1 MALMDTHVTFPQKL
15 KFVTFGLMGL
25 GVVGLVVGFM
35 TDPSRTWA
43 NILFSN
49 YYFLSLAIG
58 AAFFFSLQYI
68 TQSGWSAMFRR
79 VPEAVMQFIPFAALI
94 MLILYFGLHDI
105 YHWSHEDAVAHD
117 KLLAHKAPFL
127 NVPFFMIRILIYC
140 IPWIL
145 LVRHLRKL
153 SLQEDQLGGLT
164 NFEKI
169 EFWSKVFIFVLA
181 LTFSMA
187 SFDWIMSID
196 AHWYSTI
203 YAFKNFAAAFYHG
216 TALVAMIVIILHKKG
231 YYKELNTSH
240 LLDFSRYMF
249 GLSIIWGYLYFSQFA
264 LIWFGNIPEETAY
277 YAMRWDNGWLIF
289 FVLNFVLNWFIPFIG
304 LLPQKL
310 DRNINFVFFI
320 TIVLLFGLFTDIFEQ
335 VMPLITTTPKI
346 GIIEIG
352 IFAGLAG
359 LFIFVVIKA
368 LVKAP
373 LIPKNH
379 PYLDESIHH
388 HIH

>member
-1 MALMDTHVTFPQKL
+1 MDTHVTFPQKL

-25 GVVGLVVGFM
+25 GVVGLAVGFL
-35 TDPSRTWA
+35 TDPARTWA
-43 NILFSN
+43 NLLFSN

-79 VPEAVMQFIPFAALI
+79 VPEALMQYIPYAAVI

-105 YHWSHEDAVAHD
+105 YHWSHKDLVAND
-117 KLLAHKAPFL
+117 ELLTHKAPFL
-127 NVPFFMIRILIYC
+127 NVPFFMIRIVIYC
-140 IPWIL
+140 LPWVL
-145 LVRHLRKL
+145 LTRHLRKL
-153 SLQEDQLGGLT
+153 SLQEDKLGGLT

-216 TALVAMIVIILHKKG
+216 TALIALIVIILHKRG
-231 YYKELNTSH
+231 YYKDLNESH

-277 YAMRWDNGWLIF
+277 YAHRWDNGWLIF

-310 DRNINFVFFI
+310 DKNINFVYFI
-320 TIVLLFGLFTDIFEQ
+320 TIVLLVGLFTDVFEQ

-359 LFIFVVIKA
+359 LFIFA
-368 LVKAP
+368 LMTALTKAP

>member
-1 MALMDTHVTFPQKL
+1 MDTKVIFTK
-15 KFVTFGLMGL
+15 KFYFITYGLMGL
-25 GVVGLVVGFM
+25 GLVGLVYGFL
-35 TDPSRTWA
+35 TDTHRTWA
-43 NILFSN
+43 NLLLNN
-49 YYFLSLAIG
+49 YYFLSLALG

-79 VPEAVMQFIPFAALI
+79 IPEALMAYIPYAAII
-94 MLILYFGLHDI
+94 MLVLFFGIHDI

-117 KLLAHKAPFL
+117 ELLLHKSPYL
-127 NVPFFMIRILIYC
+127 NIPFFMIRVVIFFAC
-140 IPWIL
+140 WIL
-145 LVRHLRKL
+145 LTRYLRKL
-153 SLQEDQLGGLT
+153 SLQEDNLGGVAT
-164 NFEKI
+164 FEKM
-169 EFWSKVFIFVLA
+169 EYWSKIFIFVLA

-203 YAFKNFAAAFYHG
+203 FAFKNFAAAFYHG
-216 TALVAMIVIILHKKG
+216 TSLVALIAIILHKKG
-231 YYKELNTSH
+231 YFKDMNEYH

-264 LIWFGNIPEETAY
+264 LIWFGNIPEETIY
-277 YAMRWDNGWLIF
+277 YAKRWDNGWMVF
-289 FVLNFVLNWFIPFIG
+289 FIANFVINWFIPFIG

-310 DRNINFVFFI
+310 DKNINFVYFI
-320 TIVLLFGLFTDIFEQ
+320 CILLLVGLYTDIFEQ
-335 VMPLITTTPKI
+335 IMPDVATRPQF

-352 IFAGLAG
+352 VFAGLAG
-359 LFIFVVIKA
+359 LFLFVFGKA
-368 LVKAP
+368 LEKAP

-388 HIH
+388 HLH

>member
-1 MALMDTHVTFPQKL
+1 MDTKVIFSN
-15 KFVTFGLMGL
+15 KFNYITYGLMGL
-25 GVVGLVVGFM
+25 GVIGLVYGFL
-35 TDPSRTWA
+35 TDTHRTWA
-43 NILFSN
+43 NLLLNN

-79 VPEAVMQFIPFAALI
+79 IPEALMAYIPYGAII
-94 MLILYFGLHDI
+94 MLVMFFGLHDI

-117 KLLAHKAPFL
+117 ELLAHKSPYL
-127 NVPFFMIRILIYC
+127 NVPFFMIRTVIFFAA
-140 IPWIL
+140 WIL
-145 LVRHLRKL
+145 LTRYLRKL
-153 SLQEDQLGGLT
+153 SLQEDSLGGLAM
-164 NFEKI
+164 FEKM
-169 EFWSKVFIFVLA
+169 EFWSKIFIFVLA

-203 YAFKNFAAAFYHG
+203 FAFKNFAAAFYHG
-216 TALVAMIVIILHKKG
+216 TSLIALIAIILHKKG
-231 YYKELNTSH
+231 YFKGMNEYH

-264 LIWFGNIPEETAY
+264 LIWFGNIPEETIY
-277 YAMRWDNGWLIF
+277 YAKRWDNGWLIF
-289 FVLNFVLNWFIPFIG
+289 FVANFILNWFIPFIG

-310 DRNINFVFFI
+310 DKNINFVYFVC
-320 TIVLLFGLFTDIFEQ
+320 IVLLVGLYTDIFEQ
-335 VMPLITTTPKI
+335 VMPDFMTRPEF

-352 IFAGLAG
+352 VFAGLAG
-359 LFIFVVIKA
+359 LFLFAFSKA
-368 LVKAP
+368 LAKAP
-373 LIPKNH
+373 IIPKNH
-379 PYLDESIHH
+379 PYLEESIHH

>member
-1 MALMDTHVTFPQKL
+1 MDTHVTFPQKL
-15 KFVTFGLMGL
+15 KFATFGLMGL

-35 TDPSRTWA
+35 TDPARTWA
-43 NILFSN
+43 NLLFSN
-49 YYFLSLAIG
+49 YYFLSLSIG
-58 AAFFFSLQYI
+58 AAFFFSIQYI

-79 VPEAVMQFIPFAALI
+79 VPEALMQYIPYASII
-94 MLILYFGLHDI
+94 MLILFFGLHDI

-117 KLLAHKAPFL
+117 ELLAHKAPFL
-127 NVPFFMIRILIYC
+127 NVPFFMIRIVIYC
-140 IPWIL
+140 LPWVL
-145 LVRHLRKL
+145 LTRHLRKL
-153 SLQEDQLGGLT
+153 SLEEDKLGGLRS
-164 NFEKI
+164 FEKI

-203 YAFKNFAAAFYHG
+203 FAFKNFAAAFYHG
-216 TALVAMIVIILHKKG
+216 TALIALIVIILHKKG
-231 YYKELNTSH
+231 YYKDLNESH

-249 GLSIIWGYLYFSQFA
+249 ALSIIWGYLYFTQFA

-277 YAMRWDNGWLIF
+277 YAARWDNGWLIF
-289 FVLNFVLNWFIPFIG
+289 FVLNFLLNWLIPFIG

-310 DRNINFVFFI
+310 DKNINFVYFI
-320 TIVLLFGLFTDIFEQ
+320 TIVLLVGLFTDIFEQ
-335 VMPLITTTPKI
+335 VMPIITTTPKI

-359 LFIFVVIKA
+359 LFIFA
-368 LVKAP
+368 LVTALTKAP

-388 HIH
+388 HVH

>member
-1 MALMDTHVTFPQKL
+1 MDTHVTFPQKL

-25 GVVGLVVGFM
+25 GVVGLGVGFM

-153 SLQEDQLGGLT
+153 SLQEDQLGGIT

-231 YYKELNTSH
+231 YYKDLNTSH

-320 TIVLLFGLFTDIFEQ
+320 TVVLLFGLFTDIFEQ

-359 LFIFVVIKA
+359 LFIFVIIKA